1 MKKLIFIFLLF
12 ASLANAQSTLFRYD
26 STLVESSLIN
36 TGDCSYYSNSLRGV
50 MVVTNTDSSIF
61 TMTSDA
67 YNTRPFLNE
76 SKEIYTLDSSRRI
89 LSQTFQY
96 GDSLSWIN
104 NLKYT
109 YTYDING
116 NIDSKTT
123 SLWSNFNSSWMNN
136 KLDSTVFSATGQTIR
151 SAEYLWDT
159 LSSTWY
165 IQKSYDYSFNP
176 NDQLLENTELNF
188 LPTGSIRTGIRNINN
203 YDVNGIPLSAY
214 TLDYDTTYAYWKNE
228 SGQEYY
234 YDAAGRDTMLLRLTG
249 DSTSWVP
256 NSKYVKIYNG
266 SGLLIQLTNSSWMAG
281 SWVDA
286 DRIFYEYNTQNL
298 DSLETSQTFNG
309 ISWVNTGLLIQ
320 TYSPTNKLIERLSQ
334 SWDGT
339 AWMNSSDS
347 HFTYDIADSL
357 TESLYANWDN
367 GAWLDNSKRILI
379 YYSYFPLSYY
389 SADQF
394 YSVNDGWQT
403 IGESSISYDSTGHVL
418 YTWFDGHTGMSGGSM
433 SYSYY
438 PDGKL
443 RHAAG
448 DGCTMGGLGSIV
460 DRYYYHLM
468 QADVQLNPSI
478 ACQGDSLLP
487 VVNMT
492 GDNNPSYFSW
502 SPGFAVSDS
511 TIGQP
516 YLFPDLSSDY
526 FLTVRDDSG
535 SVSIRELIANHSAAA
550 GLSIGPDTIICSGHS
565 YTLDAGNQF
574 QTYEWHDGSTQ
585 SSFIVNTNVS
595 GIYNY
600 WVLVQDSNQ
609 CINSDSVTITVD
621 VCSGV
626 VALNNS
632 TLNYFPNPVNEQL
645 CIQNSSLPSEYE
657 ISLFNAQGELVKYYF
672 IGAENNCIVTT
683 DLPAGIYYLQCI
695 HENKILSGNKIII
708 IH

>member
-1 MKKLIFIFLLF
+1 MKKLIFYILLF
-12 ASLANAQSTLFRYD
+12 SNFAKAQSTAFRYD

-36 TGDCSYYSNSLRGV
+36 TDDCSYYSNSLRGV
-50 MVVTNTDSSIF
+50 MVVTNTDSSLF

-67 YNTRPFLNE
+67 NYTRPFLNE
-76 SKEIYTLDSSRRI
+76 SKEIYMLDSSRRI
-89 LSQTFQY
+89 LSQIFQY
-96 GDSLSWIN
+96 GDSLRWIN
-104 NLKYT
+104 NIKYT
-109 YTYDING
+109 FTYDSFG
-116 NIDSKTT
+116 NIDSKIT
-123 SLWSNFNSSWMNN
+123 SRWSNFHSAWINN
-136 KLDSTVFSATGQTIR
+136 KVDSTVYSGTSLTTR
-151 SAEYLWDT
+151 TVEYLWDT
-159 LSSTWY
+159 LSSLWY
-165 IQKSYDYSFNP
+165 IQKSNDYSFNTI
-176 NDQLLENTELNF
+176 DLLLQSTELNF
-188 LPTGSIRTGIRNINN
+188 LPSGSIRTGIRNINN
-203 YDVNGIPLSAY
+203 YDLNGIPLSAY
-214 TLDYDTTYAYWKNE
+214 TLDYDTTNAYWKNR

-234 YDAAGRDTMLLRLTG
+234 YDAAGRDTMLLRFTG

-266 SGLLIQLTNSSWMAG
+266 SGLLIQITNSSWTAG
-281 SWVDA
+281 NWLDT
-286 DRIFYEYNTQNL
+286 DRTFYEYNSQSL

-309 ISWVNTGLLIQ
+309 ISWVNSGLLIQ

-357 TESLYANWDN
+357 TESLYAYWDN

-403 IGESSISYDSTGHVL
+403 VDESSISYDSIGHVL
-418 YTWFDGHTGMSGGSM
+418 NTWYDGHAGMSGGSM

-443 RHAAG
+443 RHAVG

-487 VVNMT
+487 MVNMT
-492 GDNNPSYFSW
+492 GDNNPSDFSW

-526 FLTVRDDSG
+526 YLTVRDDSG
-535 SVSIRELIANHSAAA
+535 SVSIRELVAYHSAAA
-550 GLSIGPDTIICSGHS
+550 GLNIGPDTIICSGHS

-574 QTYEWHDGSTQ
+574 QSYEWQDGSTQ
-585 SSFIVNTNVS
+585 SSFTVNTNVS
-595 GIYNY
+595 GIYNF

-609 CINSDSVTITVD
+609 CLNSDSVTITVD
-621 VCSGV
+621 VCAGMDD
-626 VALNNS
+626 LKNS
-632 TLNYFPNPVNEQL
+632 SLNYFPNPVNEQF
-645 CIQNSSLPSEYE
+645 CIQNISLSSESE
-657 ISLFNAQGELVKYYF
+657 ISLFNGHGELVKQYF
-672 IGAENNCIVTT
+672 IGAENNCIITT
-683 DLPAGIYYLQCI
+683 DLPGGIYYFQYVQ
-695 HENKILSGNKIII
+695 ENRKISGNKIIVL
-708 IH
+708 H